1 LLYCFFV
8 KPAVKHLTPACVL
21 CSFFF
26 LNELLILKLRLEEIG
41 HLVDKIVIVE
51 ATTTY
56 RNGSRPIV
64 IPSVR
69 DVFGAHWH
77 KVVHVVV
84 DDMPAYSNDPWR
96 REYHQRAALMR
107 GLVGASA
114 SDLVLFSDL
123 DEIPRAAVLD
133 ALRWC
138 DDKMPPIMAMQ
149 SRVFMHDVNRMKDRW
164 WHAPVV
170 FPVGLMDDALS
181 PKMIRILGHHR
192 RLPWW
197 TNGAWHFTFFG
208 STSSVKH
215 KLGSFSDG
223 VAEQYKQ
230 ESSINFRVSNG
241 VHLLDHDKEIG
252 IERLIHPDVDLPR
265 YIVNN
270 PSMFQF
276 TFVEH
281 AGEGAHMQPILAGS
295 VESHRHSGGW
305 EGVSVTWCDG
315 ERKRRQGMC
324 AVVPPLIPMISSCEC
339 GRGDRE
345 SCAAENAAS
354 GYPLSCTQIIFMS
367 TPLPL
372 AVADS
377 ESQIPFSLTVA
388 PLSPDLH
395 SCWMRSA
402 DAIVLPFDFKPLS
415 PKPSHQLWI
424 AVSTQATISGDG
436 SNSSAL
442 ASDCKLPSWSDAALC
457 SFTGNHTSFW
467 VRPSSTLAASF
478 HPVTIS
484 SWAALAHQIAAAVKG
499 MCSEISHVATPAARY
514 PWPAV
519 FIVFPQWT
527 GSAYHP
533 QTPSHPPHVPQGK
546 KSGSWSRSS
555 AAPTT
560 HLSRICAI
568 Q

>member
-1 LLYCFFV
+1 M
-8 KPAVKHLTPACVL
+8 
-21 CSFFF
+21 
-26 LNELLILKLRLEEIG
+26 RLEEIG

-64 IPSVR
+64 IPSAR
-69 DVFGAHWH
+69 DVFGVHWH

-84 DDMPAYSNDPWR
+84 DDMPAYSDDPWR

-107 GLVGASA
+107 GIADASS

-223 VAEQYKQ
+223 VAEKYKQ

-252 IERLIHPDVDLPR
+252 IERLMHPDVDLPH
-265 YIVNN
+265 YITNN

-281 AGEGAHMQPILAGS
+281 VGEGAHMQPIREGGGQSYQHSGAREVGS
-295 VESHRHSGGW
+295 VS
-305 EGVSVTWCDG
+305 WCDG
-315 ERKRRQGMC
+315 ERKWRQMMC
-324 AVVPPLIPMISSCEC
+324 TVVPQVMHTISSCEC
-339 GRGDRE
+339 DRGEREQE
-345 SCAAENAAS
+345 SCAADNAAS
-354 GYPLSCTQIIFMS
+354 STTLSCTQIIVMS
-367 TPLPL
+367 NRLPL
-372 AVADS
+372 AVYES
-377 ESQIPFSLTVA
+377 EFQLPFSVTVA
-388 PLSPDLH
+388 PLSPDLY

-402 DAIVLPFDFKPLS
+402 DAIVLPFGFKPLS

-424 AVSTQATISGDG
+424 ADSTQADITGDQ
-436 SNSSAL
+436 SNDTAVK
-442 ASDCKLPSWSDAALC
+442 SDCSLPPWSDAVIC
-457 SFTGNHTSFW
+457 SLSADGVSFS
-467 VRPSSTLAASF
+467 VRPFSTLVGSP
-478 HPVTIS
+478 HRVNIS
-484 SWAALAHQIAAAVKG
+484 SWAALAHQITVAARQ
-499 MCSEISHVATPAARY
+499 MCTGISHVATPAVRH

-519 FIVFPQWT
+519 FIVYPQWT
-527 GSAYHP
+527 GSTYFPTHNP
-533 QTPSHPPHVPQGK
+533 RSRPPNF
-546 KSGSWSRSS
+546 S
-555 AAPTT
+555 
-560 HLSRICAI
+560 
-568 Q
+568 